1 MANNIILSFVAHEAI
16 TEYALVSSRTDGKVQ
31 ITDAGS
37 EAACLGIAQRACSAG
52 DVVDVLV
59 SGVSRAIAGA
69 AIANLS
75 TTPLL
80 MATTDGKLIAHA
92 TTGNYSVAQ
101 AIPNINQT
109 SAAGAGEQ
117 ILVRFTSPQN
127 LIP

>member
-1 MANNIILSFVAHEAI
+1 MANNIILSFVAAEAI
-16 TEYALVSSRTDGKVQ
+16 TEFALVSTNTAGKVT
-31 ITDAGS
+31 ITDAANDAS
-37 EAACLGIAQRACSAG
+37 CLGIAQRACSAG
-52 DVVDVLV
+52 DAVEVLV
-59 SGVSRAIAGA
+59 SGVSRAITGA
-69 AIANLS
+69 AIADLS
-75 TTPLL
+75 ATPLL